1 MKGAAYENETIGT
14 KKEATTEMLHS
25 AKFVKEVFNK
35 SFRIFRSRKP
45 RANAVQGSS
54 KVKTVQLRR
63 TVVLQ
68 DEVLENIR

>member
-14 KKEATTEMLHS
+14 KKEATAEMLHS
-25 AKFVKEVFNK
+25 AKFKEVFNK

-68 DEVLENIR
+68 DEVLEDIR

>member
-25 AKFVKEVFNK
+25 AKFKEVFNK

-68 DEVLENIR
+68 DEVLEDIR